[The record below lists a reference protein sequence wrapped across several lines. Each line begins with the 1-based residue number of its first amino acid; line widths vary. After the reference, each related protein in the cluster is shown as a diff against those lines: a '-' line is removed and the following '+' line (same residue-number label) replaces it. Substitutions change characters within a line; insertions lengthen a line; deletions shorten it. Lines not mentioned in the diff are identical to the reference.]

1 MPAHNVTICTILR
14 DLPYLFGVNISFYI
28 LAICSVVLLP
38 YVYIVIMCSNT
49 KPCCLQCRSRILI
62 GSILRSMGL
71 SLLRDGEV

>member
-28 LAICSVVLLP
+28 LAIALLFC
-38 YVYIVIMCSNT
+38 YHTCT
-49 KPCCLQCRSRILI
+49 LCCLQWRSRILI